1 MYFYVVLIYHTLH
14 VHILIVQER
23 SLENMSPLPPSIA
36 CMFVRLVTCLLGEP
50 IILDHLSYVCE
61 HLLVS
66 GINDVKYITP
76 PGILDHHISAV
87 PGMSEKKFLFP
98 HASLPEVV
106 GVVVVVVVV
115 VFVVVVLLKET
126 YLFFHLLGIYWHD
139 TVEPQSFGTLEK
151 QGCS

>member
-1 MYFYVVLIYHTLH
+1 MFLVSNLTVFYVFLCCINISHTTCTYTCSSPP
-14 VHILIVQER
+14 ILQER

-87 PGMSEKKFLFP
+87 PGMSGKKFLFP

-106 GVVVVVVVV
+106 VVVVV
-115 VFVVVVLLKET
+115 LKK
-126 YLFFHLLGIYWHD
+126 LI
-139 TVEPQSFGTLEK
+139 SFSPSGNILA
-151 QGCS
+151 